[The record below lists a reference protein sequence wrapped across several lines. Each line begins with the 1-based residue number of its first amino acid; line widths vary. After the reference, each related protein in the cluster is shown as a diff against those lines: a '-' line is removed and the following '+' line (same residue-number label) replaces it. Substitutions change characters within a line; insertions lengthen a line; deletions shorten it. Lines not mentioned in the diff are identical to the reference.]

1 MTRLAVHADIR
12 IQIRLLEYR
21 NGNQTRTFDRTIVN
35 QEAFDTLR
43 RAIQEVLVVPP
54 RTPKP
59 PRHYL
64 AVQR

>member
-35 QEAFDTLR
+35 QEAFDALR
-43 RAIQEVLVVPP
+43 RAIQQVLVVPP
-54 RTPKP
+54 RTSKP
-59 PRHYL
+59 HRHYL